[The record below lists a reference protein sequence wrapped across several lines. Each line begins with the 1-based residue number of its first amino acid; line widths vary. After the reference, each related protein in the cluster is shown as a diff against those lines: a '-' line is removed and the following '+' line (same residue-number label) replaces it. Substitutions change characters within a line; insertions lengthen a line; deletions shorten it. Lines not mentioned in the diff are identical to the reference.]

1 MRRLNKEDI
10 GEYSTNINYDYRICS
25 KKNGFKSNVGPARYV
40 RSQKQLNTIQYARN
54 IHIAHWRSQNAE
66 KVMHIKGRL
75 LGQAVVQFNCVPF
88 YNGNFS

>member
-10 GEYSTNINYDYRICS
+10 GEYSTNINYDYRICP

-40 RSQKQLNTIQYARN
+40 SSQKQLNTIQYARN

-75 LGQAVVQFNCVPF
+75 LDQAVV
-88 YNGNFS
+88 

>member
-10 GEYSTNINYDYRICS
+10 GEYSTNINYDYRICP

-40 RSQKQLNTIQYARN
+40 SSQKQLNTLQYARN

-66 KVMHIKGRL
+66 KSYAHQRETTGSSSGSIQLR
-75 LGQAVVQFNCVPF
+75 PF
-88 YNGNFS
+88 L